1 LQAVQFLLTTF
12 KFLIAKTTTMS
23 TDQVNSN
30 DPALARKRRI
40 KQRAIQRAE
49 EGDDASSKRQR
60 HDDYG
65 DEESESYED
74 PTKPSIRG
82 IKQQA
87 RYIPGVPMTKEE
99 LAAWRKE
106 ARRVRNRE
114 SAADSRK
121 KTRDRIGELEAEVER
136 YQTKYSAAV
145 KRIVELEAA
154 KGASSSHQHDSF
166 TPDHMRQDL
175 IEYSQSLSL
184 ISPSPSVVPSPELS
198 PEAMPI
204 SLCESFSLDGGESSH
219 HEQVSQKYQHIM
231 NMISRPTAACVRI
244 TS

>member
-1 LQAVQFLLTTF
+1 
-12 KFLIAKTTTMS
+12 MS
-23 TDQVNSN
+23 TNQVIA
-30 DPALARKRRI
+30 DDRAVARKRRM

-49 EGDDASSKRQR
+49 EGDDASTSKRQR

-65 DEESESYED
+65 DDESESYED
-74 PTKPSIRG
+74 RTKPSIRG

-136 YQTKYSAAV
+136 YQTKYAAAV

-154 KGASSSHQHDSF
+154 AATSSLYYHDSF
-166 TPDHMRQDL
+166 TPDHIRQDL
-175 IEYSQSLSL
+175 IENSQSLSL
-184 ISPSPSVVPSPELS
+184 ISPSSSVVPSPELSPDELS

-204 SLCESFSLDGGESSH
+204 SLCESFSSDGGESSH
-219 HEQVSQKYQHIM
+219 HEQVYQKYQHIM

>member
-1 LQAVQFLLTTF
+1 
-12 KFLIAKTTTMS
+12 MS
-23 TDQVNSN
+23 TDQINIE
-30 DPALARKRRI
+30 DPALARKRRM
-40 KQRAIQRAE
+40 KQRATQRAE
-49 EGDDASSKRQR
+49 VRDDASSKRQR
-60 HDDYG
+60 HEDDG
-65 DEESESYED
+65 DDESESYGED

-87 RYIPGVPMTKEE
+87 RYIPGVPMAKEE
-99 LAAWRKE
+99 LANWRKE

-121 KTRDRIGELEAEVER
+121 KTRDHIGELEAEVER
-136 YQTKYSAAV
+136 YQTKYAAAV

-154 KGASSSHQHDSF
+154 SAASSLYQHDPF
-166 TPDHMRQDL
+166 TPNHMRQDL
-175 IEYSQSLSL
+175 IEYSPDPSL
-184 ISPSPSVVPSPELS
+184 ISPSSSVVQPSPELS

-204 SLCESFSLDGGESSH
+204 SLGESFSLDGGESSSH

-244 TS
+244 TSS

>member
-1 LQAVQFLLTTF
+1 
-12 KFLIAKTTTMS
+12 MS
-23 TDQVNSN
+23 ADQVTT
-30 DPALARKRRI
+30 DDTALARKRRM
-40 KQRAIQRAE
+40 KQRAIHRAE

-65 DEESESYED
+65 DDESESNED

-99 LAAWRKE
+99 LATWRKE

-121 KTRDRIGELEAEVER
+121 KTRDRIGELESEVER
-136 YQTKYSAAV
+136 YQTKYAAAV
-145 KRIVELEAA
+145 KRIVELETARA
-154 KGASSSHQHDSF
+154 ASSLHHHDSF
-166 TPDHMRQDL
+166 TPEHTRQDL
-175 IEYSQSLSL
+175 IEYSHSL
-184 ISPSPSVVPSPELS
+184 ISPSSSVVPSPELS